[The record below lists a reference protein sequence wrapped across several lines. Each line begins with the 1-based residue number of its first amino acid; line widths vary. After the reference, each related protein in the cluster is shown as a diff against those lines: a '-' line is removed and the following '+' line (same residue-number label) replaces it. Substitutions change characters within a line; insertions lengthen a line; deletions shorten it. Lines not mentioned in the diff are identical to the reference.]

1 MGPIPLDPNRDSSAG
16 IGCDNRRG
24 LVVVGC
30 RLPRNSPREVRPFWM
45 RVKSVWERVRS
56 VLEGGAVVE
65 EPRWTGGGGCR
76 RMRDTDLP
84 LRPCDRWHLRAWE
97 ALWED
102 MHDRS
107 GPGRRSYPCAAR
119 GTSVYPK

>member
-1 MGPIPLDPNRDSSAG
+1 MCASVANAG
-16 IGCDNRRG
+16 
-24 LVVVGC
+24 
-30 RLPRNSPREVRPFWM
+30 LPPKELPREVGPFWM

-76 RMRDTDLP
+76 RVRDTDLP
-84 LRPCDRWHLRAWE
+84 LRPCDLWHLRAWE

-107 GPGRRSYPCAAR
+107 GPGRQSYPCAAR
-119 GTSVYPK
+119 GTSVYPKALACLAIVVTLRSRYCAS

>member
-1 MGPIPLDPNRDSSAG
+1 
-16 IGCDNRRG
+16 
-24 LVVVGC
+24 
-30 RLPRNSPREVRPFWM
+30 M

-76 RMRDTDLP
+76 RVRDTDLP
-84 LRPCDRWHLRAWE
+84 LRPCDLWHLRAWE

-107 GPGRRSYPCAAR
+107 GPGRQSYPCAAR
-119 GTSVYPK
+119 GTSVYPKALACLAIVVTLRSRYCAS